1 MEIRRGDLVL
11 AAGPGEFSG
20 KPRPF
25 VIVQSDSFNELHAS
39 LAMCPVTSTVNGAHL
54 FRVPIE
60 ASIESAL
67 DRNSEI
73 QIDKVQSLRRQRVVR
88 VLGAVPA
95 NIMTMVDDALRRWLQ
110 L

>member
-1 MEIRRGDLVL
+1 MDIKRGDLVL
-11 AAGPGEFSG
+11 AAGPGELSG

-39 LAMCPVTSTVNGAHL
+39 FAMCPVTSNTSGAHL
-54 FRVPIE
+54 FRVAIDS
-60 ASIESAL
+60 SIDTGL
-67 DRNSEI
+67 NLVSEV
-73 QIDKVQSLRRQRVVR
+73 QADKIQSLRRPRVVR
-88 VLGAVPA
+88 VIGAVPA

>member
-1 MEIRRGDLVL
+1 MEIKRGDLVL

-39 LAMCPVTSTVNGAHL
+39 FAMCPVTSTTNGAHL
-54 FRVPIE
+54 FRIAID
-60 ASIESAL
+60 ASIDTVL

-73 QIDKVQSLRRQRVVR
+73 QIDKIQSLRRQRVVR
-88 VLGAVPA
+88 VIGAVPA